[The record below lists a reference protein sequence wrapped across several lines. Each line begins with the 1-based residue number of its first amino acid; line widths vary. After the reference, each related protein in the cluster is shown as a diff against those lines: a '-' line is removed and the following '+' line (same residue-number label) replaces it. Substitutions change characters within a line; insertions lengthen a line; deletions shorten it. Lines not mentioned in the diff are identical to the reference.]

1 MENYGYSKIR
11 FRLDEEIK
19 SEAEKSSALL
29 GMKSLT
35 EYVVHL
41 MQRDANQVMSEYER
55 MTIKGDIFDHFVNAC
70 EQAKK
75 PNKALLNAVAFTKEQ
90 EVK

>member
-1 MENYGYSKIR
+1 MATTR
-11 FRLDEEIK
+11 LDLRLDEDIK
-19 SEAEKSSALL
+19 AKAEKASALL

-41 MQRDANQVMSEYER
+41 MQRDANQVISEYER

>member
-1 MENYGYSKIR
+1 MVTAR
-11 FRLDEEIK
+11 LDLRLDEEIK
-19 SEAEKSSALL
+19 AKAEKASALL

-41 MQRDANQVMSEYER
+41 MQRDANQVISEYER

-70 EQAKK
+70 KQAKK

>member
-1 MENYGYSKIR
+1 MVTA
-11 FRLDEEIK
+11 RLDLRLDQEIK
-19 SEAEKSSALL
+19 AKAEKASALL

-41 MQRDANQVMSEYER
+41 MQRDANQAISEYER

-75 PNKALLNAVAFTKEQ
+75 PNKALLNAVTFSDCSPP
-90 EVK
+90 